1 MRLIQKYW
9 FWFIIL
15 GFCLTPLIWFWGKG
29 DVLING
35 LDTNFPLDP
44 LVWFKRR
51 FFVWNDVINAGSDF
65 SAGTA
70 GLFFHFIQV
79 VPYLLG
85 FSLKGVEIFSL
96 IFWFSAVVLSAFLLA
111 RVVIPR
117 SRIAQII
124 FVAIYA
130 FNTYLF
136 NTWENIK
143 VANLSL
149 IVSLP
154 IFVWIIDRWS
164 QKALSGKRAFLY
176 LCFASIL
183 ASGAGINPAYF
194 SVIVLAIIIQ
204 GIIFRKIKIPLI
216 SLLTLFLINLFW
228 LLPLLNFLLTNRTKG
243 LEDLGL
249 TNWLESLS
257 ENTSITNVVRLQG
270 AWDWYAL
277 DKYGMPQYLPYT
289 LNYLYKWPFIIFSF
303 VVPVL
308 AFASFLFL
316 KPPKKHWY
324 LFFGTLAL
332 FGIFWGVGAHEPT
345 GKILLFLYQHVP
357 FLSFFRSPWYIFTP
371 LLILSYAGLVAMLWE
386 NFSGKFRWSAFA
398 AFIFL
403 VAYGLYNY
411 PLVTGKIFR
420 PDKDGFYIKFPLYVY
435 EAKRWLAENTKN
447 ENRRIISYPDDDLE
461 RFNWGYKGTDSILGL
476 FSEQEV
482 VAPSFNLPSKNFT
495 SLLQDFYSHLKRGE
509 YESALSVAR
518 FFAADTIFYKKD
530 SPTLSPSIADK
541 MEDLVS
547 EIKFGDWAFMKVN
560 APVLAKIYS
569 PAVIYNNLSSPAG
582 KVLAAPLLE
591 PSAAVV
597 NATVDSQITQIP
609 NSESYLSLVQAE
621 VDTVSNNQKHYKFT
635 LPKNGVFDLAIEKRY
650 VDKNAITI
658 RLDEVDIDPSLINE
672 TDGYL
677 TISSLRLKKGEHL
690 LTVTFPEP
698 PNLLDVRDF
707 SSFAEGINLRKEELP
722 ENPAKTLVAVNLTDK
737 ERLIRLPVAGFNPF
751 VRYEVG
757 FDYKYVYG
765 SVPIVDIIQSAPSA
779 PVKTHPIYPG
789 GSMDWETKREIYEPV
804 ETDSKLE
811 LLIRM
816 PANKLGDRSKAY
828 FENIFIKRV
837 YDNQVFIIENSAG
850 LKEVKTVEFRK
861 ISPVKYEV
869 KARGGMFLVFLENYN
884 QGWVLKPKEKILG
897 FKPLHFTVNGYAN
910 GWYLPGDDKEE
921 KEYLIYYAP
930 QRLFILGASLSA
942 ITFISATAYLFLKW
956 KRH

>member
-51 FFVWNDVINAGSDF
+51 FFVWNDAINAGADF
-65 SAGTA
+65 SSGTA

-79 VPYLLG
+79 IPYLLG
-85 FSLKGVEIFSL
+85 FSLRGVEIISL
-96 IFWFSAVVLSAFLLA
+96 IFWFSAVVFSAFLLA
-111 RVVIPR
+111 RAVVPQ
-117 SRIAQII
+117 SRVAQIV

-149 IVSLP
+149 VVSLP

-176 LCFASIL
+176 LCLASVL

-194 SVIVLAIIIQ
+194 SVIILAIIIQ
-204 GIIFRKIKIPLI
+204 GIILRKIKITLI
-216 SLLTLFLINLFW
+216 SLLVLFLINLFW
-228 LLPLLNFLLTNRTKG
+228 LLPLLNFLLTSQAKS

-257 ENTSITNVVRLQG
+257 ANTSITNVVRLQG

-316 KPPKKHWY
+316 NPPKKRWY
-324 LFFGTLAL
+324 LFFGISAFL
-332 FGIFWGVGAHEPT
+332 GIFWGVGAHEPT

-371 LLILSYAGLVAMLWE
+371 LLILSYAGLTAMLWE
-386 NFSGKFRWSAFA
+386 NFSEKFRWSAFA

-403 VAYGLYNY
+403 IAYGLYNY
-411 PLVTGKIFR
+411 PLITGKIFR
-420 PDKDGFYIKFPLYVY
+420 PDRDGFYIKFPPYVY
-435 EAKRWLAENTKN
+435 EARGWLAEYTKN

-482 VAPSFNLPSKNFT
+482 VAPSFNLPSKNFA

-530 SPTLSPSIADK
+530 SPTLSPPITDK
-541 MEDLVS
+541 IRDLAS
-547 EIKFGDWAFMKVN
+547 EVKFGDWVFMKVN
-560 APVLAKIYS
+560 APVPAKIYS

-591 PSAAVV
+591 SAAAVV
-597 NATVDSQITQIP
+597 NAAVDSQVTQIP
-609 NSESYLSLVQAE
+609 DSGSYLSLIQAE
-621 VDTVSNNQKHYKFT
+621 VDTVANNQKHYKFT
-635 LPKNGVFDLAIEKRY
+635 LPRDGVFDLAMEKLY
-650 VDKNAITI
+650 VDRNAITI
-658 RLDEVDIDPSLINE
+658 RLDKVDIDPSLVSE

-677 TISSLRLKKGEHL
+677 AISSLRLKKGEHL
-690 LTVTFPEP
+690 LVVTFPEP
-698 PNLLDVRDF
+698 PNLLGVGDF

-722 ENPAKTLVAVNLTDK
+722 ENPAKTLAAVNLNDK
-737 ERLIRLPVAGFNPF
+737 ERLLKLPVLGFNPF

-757 FDYKYVYG
+757 FDYKYIYG
-765 SVPIVDIIQSAPSA
+765 SIPVVDIIQSAPGD
-779 PVKTHPIYPG
+779 PVKTQSIYPG
-789 GSMDWETKREIYEPV
+789 GSMDWETKRDIYEPV

-828 FENIFIKRV
+828 FENIFVKRV
-837 YDNQVFIIENSAG
+837 YDNKVFVIERRVEANRG
-850 LKEVKTVEFRK
+850 KRVEFQK
-861 ISPVKYEV
+861 ISPVKYKV
-869 KARGGMFLVFLENYN
+869 KAEGGTILVFAENYN
-884 QGWVLKPKEKILG
+884 KNWILEPRD
-897 FKPLHFTVNGYAN
+897 KTLAAAPIHFSVNGYAN
-910 GWYLPGDDKEE
+910 GWYIPSDGRGE
-921 KEYLIYYAP
+921 KDYIIYYWP
-930 QRLFILGASLSA
+930 QKLYVVGAVISL
-942 ITFISATAYLFLKW
+942 TALLIVFTLSLLKW
-956 KRH
+956 KR